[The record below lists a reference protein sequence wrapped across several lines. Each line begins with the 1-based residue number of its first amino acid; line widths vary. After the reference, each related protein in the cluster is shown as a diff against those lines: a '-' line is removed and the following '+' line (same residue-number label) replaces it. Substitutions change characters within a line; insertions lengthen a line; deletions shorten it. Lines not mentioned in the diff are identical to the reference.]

1 MDNLKKYYYS
11 NDFIRYFG
19 VTDQMYTV
27 KEVKQLILSK
37 FKKFNSNN
45 VYVKKKDLSF
55 LGIENMGEYYSKFG
69 IKIRISL
76 LLTIIVDKFK
86 ILEVPPK
93 GLSYHYYDQ
102 PIENNKINN

>member
-1 MDNLKKYYYS
+1 
-11 NDFIRYFG
+11 
-19 VTDQMYTV
+19 MYTI

-37 FKKFNSNN
+37 FRKFNNSN

-55 LGIENMGEYYSKFG
+55 LGLKNMGEFYCKFG

-86 ILEVPPK
+86 ITEHPPQ
-93 GLSYHYYDQ
+93 GLYYHYFE
-102 PIENNKINN
+102 PPLENNRL